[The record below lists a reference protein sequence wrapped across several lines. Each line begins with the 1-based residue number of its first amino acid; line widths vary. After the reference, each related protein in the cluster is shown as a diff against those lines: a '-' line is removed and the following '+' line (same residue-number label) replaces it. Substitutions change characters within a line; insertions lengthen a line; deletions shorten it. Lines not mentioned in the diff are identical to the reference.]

1 MSPDGAMTMRVL
13 RPLDAIVYGL
23 AATVVCLAHPSV
35 RATPLGEPSS
45 VFVIPLA
52 GVAIATFALPAEACG
67 GGWAATVWRLKL
79 AAMSM
84 VGLAP
89 FVPWWWR
96 AQGNAYFALAAALGV
111 FAAIWYAIELTSTL
125 AELARTCAARSLL
138 RRAVVTRVLL
148 LYLVLAPAV
157 AVAGTFVGSLALVS
171 DSGLRD
177 LRRLCAIIPASLRFL
192 GLLPLIEAGALAWEC
207 RTAVARGA
215 LCAQAGPRKKPD

>member
-23 AATVVCLAHPSV
+23 AATVVCLAHPAV
-35 RATPLGEPSS
+35 RTTALDEPSS

-52 GVAIATFALPAEACG
+52 GVAAATLALPSEAYG
-67 GGWAATVWRLKL
+67 GEWPAAVWRLKL

-84 VGLAP
+84 AGLAP
-89 FVPWWWR
+89 FASWWWR
-96 AQGNAYFALAAALGV
+96 AQGSAYFALAAGLAV
-111 FAAIWYAIELTSTL
+111 FASIWYAIELTSAL
-125 AELARTCAARSLL
+125 AEVARTCAAPSLL

-157 AVAGTFVGSLALVS
+157 AVAATFLGSLALVS
-171 DSGLRD
+171 ESGLRD
-177 LRRLCAIIPASLRFL
+177 LRSLCAVIPTFLRFL

-215 LCAQAGPRKKPD
+215 LCARGVPAEQSQ